1 MEKRVIN
8 SFGTITIPSH
18 MRKELGID
26 GTVTLLLDVREM
38 KNGNK
43 EIVIRK
49 PSTSEDILNKYK
61 VWAEVI
67 SRIAECHVA
76 LVWNGSV
83 LSMSSSTVTEDFL
96 GKNTTINPFLHI
108 HLKKLIKGGAFVE
121 DPSSIT
127 LLPNGNGNVL
137 AYFKVESGDNHCFF
151 VLVQKSKSD
160 VRRITKTEESR
171 RFQIIKDIIDKI

>member
-49 PSTSEDILNKYK
+49 PINSDDILKKYS

-67 SRIAECHVA
+67 SRIAECSVA
-76 LVWNGSV
+76 LIWNGSV
-83 LSMSSSTVTEDFL
+83 LSMSSSKLTEDFL
-96 GKNTTINPFLHI
+96 GKNTTINPFLHM
-108 HLKKLIKGGAFVE
+108 HLKKLIKGGAIVD
-121 DPSSIT
+121 DPSTVT
-127 LLPNGNGNVL
+127 LLPNGTGNVL
-137 AYFKVESGDNHCFF
+137 AYFKVESGDDSCFF
-151 VLVQKSKSD
+151 VLVQGAKSNVK
-160 VRRITKTEESR
+160 RITKAEESR
-171 RFQIIKDIIDKI
+171 RFQIINDIIDKI